1 MKENDFN
8 LDTTVREKKVFLKK
22 IRIVFTAALFL
33 TGVLS
38 FLGLMMSAWGIKNR
52 IWLQMGLADFVW
64 NMVLTAVMILV
75 FVSLAS

>member
-38 FLGLMMSAWGIKNR
+38 FLGLMMSAWGIKTGSGCKWAWPILYG
-52 IWLQMGLADFVW
+52 IWF
-64 NMVLTAVMILV
+64 
-75 FVSLAS
+75 

>member
-33 TGVLS
+33 TGVL
-38 FLGLMMSAWGIKNR
+38 
-52 IWLQMGLADFVW
+52 
-64 NMVLTAVMILV
+64 
-75 FVSLAS
+75 